1 MAAAGTDQ
9 AGDAVIAAQES
20 CRIAS
25 AEGFYPYGR
34 KLGADYAQRWSAT
47 LVQRLSTAGA
57 RLAVVLE
64 KAIIDGQPSAPK
76 N

>member
-9 AGDAVIAAQES
+9 DGDAVIAAQES

-25 AEGFYPYGR
+25 SKGFYPYGR

-64 KAIIDGQPSAPK
+64 KAVIAGQTAAPK